1 MFEMS
6 VTSPAE
12 VGRAQL
18 GDEFALSCSFLKTG
32 AAQGCLAQEWVC
44 WDTPECG
51 MIITGVGQTEKEK
64 L

>member
-1 MFEMS
+1 MFEMG

-12 VGRAQL
+12 VGRTQL
-18 GDEFALSCSFLKTG
+18 DSEFAVPVSLPEDWGCIGLTSTG
-32 AAQGCLAQEWVC
+32 MVC
-44 WDTPECG
+44 WDTPECR